1 MVMPG
6 VTTRKLRVNRELCGR
21 RTALTVCQAIS
32 IAMTV
37 VLPAPVAS
45 LRANRGRSG
54 LASRFGAGQMVE
66 EIPAGAARLRRHLGE
81 PDGGLDRLD
90 LAEEGPDAA
99 ETVMPPVLQQAGGFR
114 GHAPLV
120 GVGEAAPG
128 IDLPAYLVDD
138 DRKVVLLPPS
148 ASFRDASSNTRLA
161 CSAAA
166 PRRFLGLGM
175 GLMKET
181 RRRASRMRFVSWPL
195 SSSSQ
200 WRDGYS

>member
-1 MVMPG
+1 MPG

-37 VLPAPVAS
+37 VLPVPVAS
-45 LRANRGRSG
+45 LRASRGRSG
-54 LASRFGAGQMVE
+54 LASRLAL
-66 EIPAGAARLRRHLGE
+66 ARLSRKS
-81 PDGGLDRLD
+81 
-90 LAEEGPDAA
+90 
-99 ETVMPPVLQQAGGFR
+99 
-114 GHAPLV
+114 
-120 GVGEAAPG
+120 
-128 IDLPAYLVDD
+128 LPARPACDATSVSQMAVSTASIWQKKGRMSLKRWCRQCRSRRAVSGVTRHWSGLGRLRQTSTCRRTSLMMAVRSYCW
-138 DRKVVLLPPS
+138 PPS

-166 PRRFLGLGM
+166 PRRFFGLGM
-175 GLMKET
+175 GLMNET
-181 RRRASRMRFVSWPL
+181 RRRVLRTRFVGWPL